1 MIVVISYVWHK
12 PVSQHFLMY
21 KEHALSCHI
30 VQSAGT
36 PNWFLKSNRCIN
48 RWLHWIDL
56 FIRVLVL
63 SDTNFTSIGSMVP
76 EREICKDL
84 IFTQDWNCM
93 KAQLYGL
100 STYAICCEQS
110 QNSSCTV
117 HTVTNP
123 DFLQGQKWTEA
134 LSVMTTERRDSI
146 SRKFCWASC
155 SVCKPLS
162 SSSSWRVT
170 STSVVVSSVATEVN
184 PREWVPLVVTAW
196 ATFLTTSAH
205 AIHMEIMKVFLKQD
219 LSDMSLAH
227 NMSMVADTDG
237 WALRRKIHIWNS
249 CPEDL
254 SNNCVSQHHTCALGL
269 PTPRQEP
276 LYTDWPQVWNGCARL

>member
-1 MIVVISYVWHK
+1 M
-12 PVSQHFLMY
+12 
-21 KEHALSCHI
+21 
-30 VQSAGT
+30 QSAV
-36 PNWFLKSNRCIN
+36 NKARI
-48 RWLHWIDL
+48 H
-56 FIRVLVL
+56 LVL
-63 SDTNFTSIGSMVP
+63 
-76 EREICKDL
+76 
-84 IFTQDWNCM
+84 FTQ
-93 KAQLYGL
+93 LP
-100 STYAICCEQS
+100 
-110 QNSSCTV
+110 TV
-117 HTVTNP
+117 I
-123 DFLQGQKWTEA
+123 FLQGQKWTEA

-276 LYTDWPQVWNGCARL
+276 LYTDWPQVWNGHARL